1 MPDAPRL
8 RKPRGDGILRYVHLS
23 TGNYNASTSRLY
35 TDVGLLTCAAG
46 IGDDVSELFNALSGF
61 ARPRY
66 SELAVAP
73 EEFAPRLLSLIRE
86 QADRARAG
94 KPARVFGKMNGLVDV
109 EIIEALY
116 AASQAGAQ
124 IDLEVRGICC
134 LKPGVKGLS
143 ERIRVFSV
151 VGRFLEHSRVFV
163 FGPEGEEEVFLSS
176 ADWMPRNL
184 HRRVE
189 LMFPVKH
196 PELRQRLRREVVEP
210 ALSDNYRARE
220 LDASGIYRRRTPAPG
235 EPERDAQHTVLAA
248 IQRRSFHA
256 T

>member
-35 TDVGLLTCAAG
+35 TDVGLLSCAAG

-176 ADWMPRNL
+176 ADWMP
-184 HRRVE
+184 
-189 LMFPVKH
+189 PTST
-196 PELRQRLRREVVEP
+196 
-210 ALSDNYRARE
+210 AGWS
-220 LDASGIYRRRTPAPG
+220 
-235 EPERDAQHTVLAA
+235 
-248 IQRRSFHA
+248 
-256 T
+256 